1 MNQALVK
8 ELIKKYNKD
17 INYIIS
23 NNKLPA
29 KALFVE
35 QTDTDSSALLIKF
48 LVDVLGTEH
57 IVKVNVLIED
67 LDNLFYTDDYKTI
80 DNSGNIN
87 ANKYD
92 SLTLARL
99 RLLRIAFNVIKH
111 IATGWTD
118 TINGC
123 YRKNSQLALGE
134 KVYVDVRSPGIL
146 VYHH

>member
-1 MNQALVK
+1 MNQVWVK
-8 ELIKKYNKD
+8 ELIKKYNND
-17 INYIIS
+17 INSMIS
-23 NNKLPA
+23 HNKLPA

-35 QTDTDSSALLIKF
+35 QADADANTLLIKL
-48 LVDVLGTEH
+48 LVDVLETEY

-67 LDNLFYTDDYKTI
+67 LDNLFYADEYKTI

-87 ANKYD
+87 TNKYE

-111 IATGWTD
+111 IATGWTN

-123 YRKNSQLALGE
+123 YRTNNGLVLKE
-134 KVYVDVRSPGIL
+134 KVFVDVRSPGIL
-146 VYHH
+146 IYHH